1 MKVAEVIGFGL
12 APKLL
17 MNPYPLGG
25 HEGYEFGISAE
36 FLSLEPIANL
46 GAGTTDQGE
55 FTIYNFSVS
64 KGLFKDIDV
73 NIQFAPPFQEENI
86 GSYGVST
93 KWNFWRAKD
102 LPLLATLWVAG
113 GGSQVQS
120 LITSNLLQADVIFS
134 MSIEELAMY
143 FGFGQSRLSTRFTGG
158 SESLTDDLES
168 HLVDRNQ
175 FHNVF
180 GLSVQV
186 DRIFFAFQLDRYVE
200 SVYSAKVGY
209 RF

>member
-1 MKVAEVIGFGL
+1 MTDVIGFGL

-25 HEGYEFGISAE
+25 HEGYEFGVSAE
-36 FLSLEPIANL
+36 FLSLEPIADL
-46 GAGTTDQGE
+46 GSGSSDQGE

-64 KGLFKDIDV
+64 KGLYRDIDI
-73 NIQFAPPFQEENI
+73 NFQFAPPFQEENI
-86 GSYGVST
+86 GSYGVSA
-93 KWNFWRAKD
+93 KFKVWRAEK
-102 LPLLATLWVAG
+102 LPLFATFVLTG

-120 LITSNLLQADVIFS
+120 LITSNLVQADLLVS
-134 MSIEELAMY
+134 MSIEEIAMY
-143 FGFGQSRLSTRFTGG
+143 FGFGQSRLVTRFTGG
-158 SESLTDDLES
+158 ADSLTDDLKS
-168 HLVDRNQ
+168 HTLNRDQ
-175 FHNVF
+175 FHNLF

-200 SVYSAKVGY
+200 SIYSTKIGY